1 MFLSLLGIRI
11 GAGLVDSLNPI
22 AIAQQ
27 FVLQST
33 AKSKH
38 SILTYIF
45 GIGLTN
51 FIFGLLF
58 YFGLAQII
66 RNVFESVQTNSPFLF
81 PLTLII
87 IGVMLIINR
96 FITIF
101 QREIIKQRL
110 RMRK

>member
-1 MFLSLLGIRI
+1 MFLSLLGVTI

-38 SILTYIF
+38 SILAYIF

-58 YFGLAQII
+58 TSVWRKLSEMFLNRCRQITCFYS
-66 RNVFESVQTNSPFLF
+66 RSH
-81 PLTLII
+81 
-87 IGVMLIINR
+87 
-96 FITIF
+96 
-101 QREIIKQRL
+101 
-110 RMRK
+110 

>member
-1 MFLSLLGIRI
+1 MFLSLLGVTI

>member
-1 MFLSLLGIRI
+1 MFLSLLGVTI

-38 SILTYIF
+38 SILAY
-45 GIGLTN
+45 
-51 FIFGLLF
+51 IFGLLF